1 MKYSAH
7 DVKVNISDIKRFG
20 EYDALLRKLSLDSR
34 EVSDFVIERRSL
46 DSRFHESK
54 GIFYVYTVSFESP
67 KVLRR
72 KDISPAKASAVI
84 IPQAKKV
91 SFRTRPVI
99 VGSGPAGLFCALRL
113 TEHGIAP
120 MIIEKGKDIPARAK
134 DVEDLMGNGI
144 LDLDS
149 NIQFGLGGAGTFSD
163 GKLRTRIKSP
173 FLKYV
178 MENFV
183 RFGAERSILYE
194 AKPHIGTDKLR
205 GIVSAIKSYLAD
217 NGCEFRFSTALTDIS
232 TVNGRI
238 SGIIVNDSEEIVC
251 DKLVIAAGNA
261 ARDIFTIL
269 YKIGT
274 VLTAKP
280 MAVGVRVEHDKE
292 IIDRYNY
299 GRYCGDP
306 ILPVSDCTLTYK
318 DTSGRGVYTFCSC
331 PGGYVINSSTE
342 EGLICV
348 NGMSYSDRGNHLTN
362 SAFVV
367 SVTPQDYPGTGPLAG
382 VEFQRLIERA
392 AFEKGPGGYIAP
404 SMSVADFMNISATEH
419 CEASIM
425 PGTYPADITQILPE
439 IITGPLRN
447 AFDEFRGKILG
458 FECGMITAPET
469 RTSSPVRIDRDRI
482 TFMSVSTEGLYPI
495 GEGAG
500 YAGGIVSSAVDGAAC
515 AEAIA
520 YAAEY

>member
-20 EYDALLRKLSLDSR
+20 EYGALLRKLSLGDGD
-34 EVSDFVIERRSL
+34 VSDLVIERRSL
-46 DSRFHESK
+46 DSRLHESK
-54 GIFYVYTVSFESP
+54 GIFYVYTISFETP
-67 KVLRR
+67 KAIKR
-72 KDISPAKASAVI
+72 KDVSPAKNSAVI

-91 SFRTRPVI
+91 SFKTRPVI

-120 MIIEKGKDIPARAK
+120 IIIEKGKDIQARTK
-134 DVEDLMGNGI
+134 DVKVLMENGI
-144 LDLDS
+144 LDTDS

-178 MENFV
+178 MEGFV
-183 RFGAERSILYE
+183 RFGADRTILYE

-205 GIVSAIKSYLAD
+205 GIVSAMKSYLAD
-217 NGCEFRFSTALTDIS
+217 SGCEFRFSTALTGIS
-232 TVNGRI
+232 TANGRI
-238 SGIIVNDSEEIVC
+238 AGIVVNDREEIAC
-251 DKLVIAAGNA
+251 DRLVIAAGNA
-261 ARDIFTIL
+261 ARDIFSIL
-269 YKIGT
+269 DGIGT

-318 DTSGRGVYTFCSC
+318 DASGRGVYTFCSC

-342 EGLICV
+342 KGLICV

-392 AFEKGPGGYIAP
+392 AFDNGPGGYIAP
-404 SMSVADFMNISATEH
+404 SMSAADFMNISASEH
-419 CEASIM
+419 CDASIL

-439 IITGPLRN
+439 IITEPLRN
-447 AFDEFRGKILG
+447 AFVEFRGKIRG
-458 FECGMITAPET
+458 FEYGMITAPET
-469 RTSSPVRIDRDRI
+469 RTSSPVRIDRDRT

-520 YAAEY
+520 SAAES